1 MWRLASA
8 LATAAAPP
16 FAASASG
23 ATPSASALA
32 SSETLSTLGQPYAKY
47 MAGEAVSAETHIIN
61 GLSAQL
67 RSRRSGSWSD

>member
-23 ATPSASALA
+23 TPSASALA